1 MDLKCWT
8 QTTSEGVTSLCGA
21 VQKQNMLNLA
31 KNSFCITLRS
41 LNPSKCDRSS
51 ICTPNAQIDTLGNN
65 ETPLLWQKE
74 KKSFEQTRSQG
85 QHNISTMTFNF
96 KPKNS
101 PEGKE
106 QSFLLTFPHFIP
118 LKIRYSYI
126 VRANNLQARNEI
138 MKLPCRQWKWQEVWW
153 LGLLCSGD
161 VLIICSVRLE
171 LRVVWSSCIM
181 GVRGDMLWFIL

>member
-1 MDLKCWT
+1 MRVSEKIVTWKVDLKCWT

-74 KKSFEQTRSQG
+74 KKNLLNKPGLRGNITYPLWLSILNQKIALRGKNRASF
-85 QHNISTMTFNF
+85 
-96 KPKNS
+96 
-101 PEGKE
+101 
-106 QSFLLTFPHFIP
+106 
-118 LKIRYSYI
+118 
-126 VRANNLQARNEI
+126 
-138 MKLPCRQWKWQEVWW
+138 
-153 LGLLCSGD
+153 
-161 VLIICSVRLE
+161 
-171 LRVVWSSCIM
+171 
-181 GVRGDMLWFIL
+181 